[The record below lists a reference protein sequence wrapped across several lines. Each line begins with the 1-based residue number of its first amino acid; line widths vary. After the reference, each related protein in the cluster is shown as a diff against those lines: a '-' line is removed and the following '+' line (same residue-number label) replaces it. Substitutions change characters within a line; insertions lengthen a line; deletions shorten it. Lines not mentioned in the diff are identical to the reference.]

1 MPVKLISWISGVR
14 IVVGF
19 SVEWRWFLYG
29 VRARLGGNGEFF
41 VVMML
46 EMCNIIKHKYIMMQ
60 SK

>member
-1 MPVKLISWISGVR
+1 M
-14 IVVGF
+14 VGF